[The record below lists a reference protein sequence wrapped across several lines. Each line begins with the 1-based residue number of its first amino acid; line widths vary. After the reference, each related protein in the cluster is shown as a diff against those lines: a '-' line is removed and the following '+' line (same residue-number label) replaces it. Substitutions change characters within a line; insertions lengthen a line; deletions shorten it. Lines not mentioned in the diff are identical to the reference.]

1 MAADDDVNTGMIP
14 ANIWSIL
21 NVVLGRLLIANDFI
35 TVGLNETLIAD
46 FIGMLADSDSAVRK
60 A

>member
-1 MAADDDVNTGMIP
+1 MAADEEVNTGMIP
-14 ANIWSIL
+14 ANIWSVL

-46 FIGMLADSDSAVRK
+46 LIGMLADILVA
-60 A
+60 